1 MAKYFK
7 EGSYDPTKV
16 YQTPGYDSKAE
27 YKNNRNIPTS
37 HAIRQLG
44 AEWIHREPPKGIF
57 KEIKVPVNSGSHLK
71 TAGFYEDTIK
81 PQIQYGKYV
90 GKHKYYVYKAGREFG
105 APRTRLL
112 KHDLSKLTPSE
123 WRPYAQF

>member
-16 YQTPGYDSKAE
+16 HQTPGYDSGAE

-44 AEWIHREPPKGIF
+44 AEWIHRKPPRGVF
-57 KEIKVPVNSGSHLK
+57 KESKIPINYGHHLK
-71 TAGFYEDTIK
+71 TAGFYEDVIK
-81 PQIQYGKYV
+81 PQIQYGKFI
-90 GKHKYYVYKAGREFG
+90 GKHKYYVYKAGRELG
-105 APRTRLL
+105 ASRIKLL
-112 KHDLSKLTPSE
+112 KHDLSKLRPSE
-123 WRPYAQF
+123 WSSYSAF